1 MRTIRDSRVFA
12 ANEAIDL
19 ARKIKWLK
27 INDYQFAINLA
38 KGVDNED
45 VVVLLWEE
53 IIEEEAV
60 EGEPLD

>member
-1 MRTIRDSRVFA
+1 MRNSRVFA
-12 ANEAIDL
+12 TNEAIDL

-27 INDYQFAINLA
+27 DNDYQFAINLA
-38 KGVDNED
+38 KGVDHED

-53 IIEEEAV
+53 VFEDEAV